1 MMKRCG
7 KWLLEN
13 NSYAAEEIARRFL
26 ELEARGKWRPDNEL
40 LKKLQDNYL
49 AIEGCMEGVS
59 GGNGEIQGGSVEII
73 RDDQVEIWKKNLEEI
88 DNYLENY
95 EK

>member
-1 MMKRCG
+1 M
-7 KWLLEN
+7 
-13 NSYAAEEIARRFL
+13 S
-26 ELEARGKWRPDNEL
+26 
-40 LKKLQDNYL
+40 
-49 AIEGCMEGVS
+49 IEGCMEGVS

-73 RDDQVEIWKKNLEEI
+73 KDDQVEIWKKNLEEI

>member
-1 MMKRCG
+1 
-7 KWLLEN
+7 
-13 NSYAAEEIARRFL
+13 
-26 ELEARGKWRPDNEL
+26 
-40 LKKLQDNYL
+40 
-49 AIEGCMEGVS
+49 MEGVS
-59 GGNGEIQGGSVEII
+59 GENGEIQGGSVEII